1 MAEKL
6 KDVADDLSSLNNNKD
21 VSADIT
27 KIVRKSTIRS
37 MASTLIPV
45 PGVDIGANIY
55 NLAKT
60 YKEINDKLGI
70 DSNDLSSSKVLEA
83 TVKGIGVKELAKTAA
98 KLTIASSLKTIPLV
112 GSLAGTVLEAGTS
125 AGLTYTAASVYM
137 QSLREACRQS
147 GKKPAELSSDDILT
161 SINNFSEK
169 HNSDIKKIMLN
180 TSRSF
185 SEMGKMFA
193 SAVKKMIN
201 RTANEINKNIAD
213 NVNDNVSDK
222 MTINDNSA
230 DIRTEKFNE
239 DLAMKKKKA
248 YMAAYMGGAR

>member
-112 GSLAGTVLEAGTS
+112 GSLAGTVLEYS
-125 AGLTYTAASVYM
+125 LFTASKWKIIFPKYDINIIAAAQIVIC
-137 QSLREACRQS
+137 LIHI
-147 GKKPAELSSDDILT
+147 KP
-161 SINNFSEK
+161 NP
-169 HNSDIKKIMLN
+169 
-180 TSRSF
+180 
-185 SEMGKMFA
+185 
-193 SAVKKMIN
+193 
-201 RTANEINKNIAD
+201 
-213 NVNDNVSDK
+213 
-222 MTINDNSA
+222 
-230 DIRTEKFNE
+230 
-239 DLAMKKKKA
+239 
-248 YMAAYMGGAR
+248 